1 MSGSTR
7 APGANGQP
15 SAGAPAA
22 ATPQGDPAHRG
33 SLSPAASPI
42 TRVSAPIRQQVIEAV
57 RTAVVNGNYE
67 PGQRIVE
74 QTLCTQLGVSR
85 SVIRESLRYL
95 EAKGLIR
102 NVPGVGPTVRTLS
115 LDEAKGIYEVRAAME
130 ALAAELFAGRA
141 SQAQVDDLRQSVS
154 NLPDPTAT
162 TIDEFIQAK
171 SKFYAVLIGGSGNSL
186 IAEVLETL
194 NVRISQ
200 LRRMTLKAPER
211 LSQSR
216 EELDAIMAAI
226 ERRDRREAARL
237 TRQHVENAAATVG
250 IRVGSEQ
257 TGEELLTVHVDRE
270 NTDEAT
276 TV

>member
-1 MSGSTR
+1 MSGSVR
-7 APGANGQP
+7 G
-15 SAGAPAA
+15 PAA
-22 ATPQGDPAHRG
+22 SGQASAAVAAAHPGDRSDRDSRG
-33 SLSPAASPI
+33 PVASPI

-57 RTAVVNGNYE
+57 RSAVVNGNYE

-141 SQAQVDDLRQSVS
+141 SQSQVDELRRSVS
-154 NLPDPTAT
+154 NLPDPTTT

-171 SKFYAVLIGGSGNSL
+171 SKFYAILISGSGNPL

-200 LRRMTLKAPER
+200 LRRMTLKAPDR
-211 LSQSR
+211 PKQSH
-216 EELDAIMAAI
+216 EELDAIVEAI
-226 ERRDRREAARL
+226 ERRDSKEAARL
-237 TRQHVENAAATVG
+237 TRQHVENAAATAG
-250 IRVGSEQ
+250 IQVGSEQ
-257 TGEELLTVHVDRE
+257 SGEELLTVRVDRE
-270 NTDEAT
+270 DADEAT